1 MRVGS
6 GEIMFRQTMFA
17 VAAGFSVLML
27 LCTLPSHAE
36 TLRLNGSMHWVILA
50 ATPDPDTAIG
60 VARSYSGLTQGAQV
74 LQARNGSYTVVTGPV
89 SARTIADAKAQVTR
103 WDSLPVDA
111 YLSSGSEF
119 ERKSWSFSSPVLA
132 SVNYKAGAA
141 TSVRYQDIR
150 VDLSIAPHGDM
161 SMPVVNVWEGD
172 KAAFSF
178 VGSDEYAMPSAV
190 FSANIVWLDKTS
202 SKPQIV
208 ITTFTGGAHCC
219 VKTVLIGKTPS
230 NTWQLA
236 KGEDLDGGGYGLEDV
251 DGDGNAELINSD
263 NHFLYAFSS
272 YADSFSPIR
281 ISKFVD
287 GRLID
292 VTDRP
297 AMQHRLIQHANQLEY
312 AAKRTPD
319 LWHSNGFLAGWV
331 ASKILVEQGDQAWSR
346 MMTSYT
352 AVSDF
357 GPETCANGGAIE
369 GCPPDLVRKI
379 PFPKALLTLL
389 KELRYTPLP
398 NVTDGLGSA
407 ASTPAD
413 YNAARMAFEG
423 MPLETRYQFQ
433 MLLGVAGYW
442 PAVSN
447 DNFGRRLFEAIQSFQ
462 TDNHLPVTGSPTQE
476 TQGILAQ
483 VASPLLQQ
491 WGLKEISHPVAASR
505 LWVPAG
511 IGLSQIPTKSGY
523 SFASSSGIAISFDY
537 YPGSNLTASYDS
549 LLRYAGRYQIVYKVK
564 KSRFFA
570 LNFLDNNRNT
580 YARYEAALGG
590 LIGFTISWQADSPLH
605 GERLSTVMSDLFRAN
620 VELLQERVPPSALVG
635 ATTSASANPPPAP
648 SVEPPPVP
656 QQAISPAPPEGNR
669 ADPAESLTGDTGSG
683 FFVTPE
689 GQLVTNE
696 HVVHECKTIA
706 VQFHNVTLPANLIAR
721 DPANDLAVLDTH
733 NPGKTAV
740 SMRES
745 ARLGEGIA
753 VFGFPLNGILSSGG
767 NFTLGNV
774 TATSGL
780 GDDSRHFQISAP
792 VQPGNSGGPLLDLS
806 GNVVGIVQAKFNA
819 IRMASVTND
828 IAENINF
835 AIKSEI
841 ITSFLK
847 SNGISYSVG
856 DQSNILKPED
866 LADRAKSF
874 TALVVCLK

>member
-1 MRVGS
+1 MIKQTIFAAAVGL
-6 GEIMFRQTMFA
+6 
-17 VAAGFSVLML
+17 SVLML
-27 LCTLPSHAE
+27 FCTLPGHAE
-36 TLRLNGSMHWVILA
+36 TLRLNGSMHWVVLA
-50 ATPDPDTAIG
+50 ATPDPDIAIG
-60 VARSYSGLTQGAQV
+60 VARSYGGLTQGAQV
-74 LQARNGSYTVVTGPV
+74 LQARNGSYAVVTGPV
-89 SARTIADAKAQVTR
+89 SARTIADAKAQITK
-103 WDSLPVDA
+103 WDPLPDDA

-119 ERKSWSFSSPVLA
+119 ERKIWSFSSPVLA
-132 SVNYKAGAA
+132 SGDYKAGAA

-150 VDLSIAPHGDM
+150 VDLSVTEHGDM
-161 SMPVVNVWEGD
+161 SVPVVNVWEGD

-178 VGSDEYAMPSAV
+178 TGSEDYAMSSAV
-190 FSANIVWLDKTS
+190 LSANIVWLDRTS

-219 VKTVLIGKTPS
+219 AKTVLIGKTPA
-230 NTWQLA
+230 NIWQSVKA
-236 KGEDLDGGGYGLEDV
+236 EDLDGGGYGLEDV

-272 YADSFSPIR
+272 YAESFAPIR
-281 ISKFVD
+281 ISKFVS
-287 GRLID
+287 GGLSD

-297 AMQHRLIQHANQLEY
+297 AVQHRLNQHADELEY
-312 AAKRTPD
+312 SARRQPD

-331 ASKILVEQGDQAWSR
+331 ASKILVGQGDQAWSR
-346 MMTSYT
+346 MTTSYT
-352 AVSDF
+352 ANSEF
-357 GPETCANGGAIE
+357 GPEACANGGALE
-369 GCPPDLVRKI
+369 GCPPDLVRKL
-379 PFPKALLTLL
+379 PFPTALLSLL
-389 KELRYTPLP
+389 KELHYTPLP
-398 NVTDGLGSA
+398 NVTDGPGSA
-407 ASTPAD
+407 ALTPAD
-413 YNAARMAFEG
+413 YNGARMAFES
-423 MPLETRYQFQ
+423 MPLESRYQLQ

-447 DNFGRRLFEAIQSFQ
+447 DNFGNRLFEAIQSFQ
-462 TDNHLPVTGSPTQE
+462 MDNHLPVTGSPTQE
-476 TQGILAQ
+476 MQGALAQ
-483 VASPLLQQ
+483 AASPLLQQ
-491 WGLKEISHPVAASR
+491 WGLKEISHPAVASR

-511 IGLSQIPTKSGY
+511 IGLNQLSTKSGY
-523 SFASSSGIAISFDY
+523 SFTSSSGIAISFDY
-537 YPGSNLTASYDS
+537 YPGSSLKASYDS
-549 LLRYAGRYQIVYKVK
+549 LLRYAGQYQIVYKVK
-564 KSRFFA
+564 KSKFFA

-580 YARYEAALGG
+580 YARYEAAFGG
-590 LIGFTISWQADSPLH
+590 LIGFTVSWQADSPLH

-620 VELLQERVPPSALVG
+620 VELMQERVPPSALPG
-635 ATTSASANPPPAP
+635 AATSASASP
-648 SVEPPPVP
+648 
-656 QQAISPAPPEGNR
+656 SPAPQAGPPAATPQTVSPATPEGTGSAP
-669 ADPAESLTGDTGSG
+669 ADTVSGDTGSG
-683 FFVTPE
+683 FFVTSA

-706 VQFHNVTLPANLIAR
+706 VQFRNATLPANLIAR

-733 NPGKTAV
+733 NPGMTAV

-780 GDDSRHFQISAP
+780 GDDSRHLQISAP

-819 IRMASVTND
+819 IMMASVTND
-828 IAENINF
+828 LAENINF

-841 ITSFLK
+841 ITNFLK

-856 DQSNILKPED
+856 DQSNVLKPED
-866 LADRAKSF
+866 LADRAKGF